1 MRQLAAG
8 RLGERLTA
16 VGNPSYPGFILE
28 GGKKNLMVEAGLSL
42 MGPLFLK
49 GIEETLGSRDRLDF
63 LFLTHSH
70 YDHLGAA
77 PFLKGSIPGLMI
89 GAHERVASLLR
100 RESALALMN
109 RLSEVQLPL
118 FPEVRDYGSVAI
130 GPTEIGLT
138 LREGDEFDLGGL
150 ACRVFEVPGH
160 TKDSLAFFIPEEG
173 ILFTGEAAGV
183 PEGPDSN
190 APQVCFLS
198 SYDDYLASLEKI
210 LSLAPGVLCLGH
222 GWVFTGGDASR
233 FLASSLAATPAYR
246 ALIERH
252 LDGANGDAGVATQAM
267 ARSEYDERGA
277 IRQERTAYLTNLEAQ
292 VKLIAGLHGA

>member
-1 MRQLAAG
+1 MKRLAAG

-16 VGNPSYPGFILE
+16 VGSPTYPGFILE
-28 GGKKNLMVEAGLSL
+28 GKERNLMVEAGLSL
-42 MGPLFLK
+42 MGPLFLR
-49 GIEETLGSRDRLDF
+49 GIEEALGSKDRLDL
-63 LFLTHSH
+63 LFITHSH

-77 PFLKGSIPGLMI
+77 RFLKDSIPGLTI
-89 GAHERVASLLR
+89 GAHGRVASLMLK
-100 RESALALMN
+100 ESALSLMN
-109 RLSEVQLPL
+109 SLSAVQLPL
-118 FPEVRDYGSVAI
+118 FPDVRDYESVAV

-150 ACRVFEVPGH
+150 TCRVLEVPGH

-183 PEGPDSN
+183 PEGPDSD

-210 LSLAPGVLCLGH
+210 LSLAPRVLCIGH
-222 GWVFTGGDASR
+222 GWVLTERDASR

-246 ALIERH
+246 ALIERY
-252 LDGANGDAGVATQAM
+252 LDEAGGDGDKATETM
-267 ARSEYDERGA
+267 ARREYDERGA
-277 IRQERTAYLTNLEAQ
+277 IRQERTAYLTNLTAQ
-292 VKLIAGLHGA
+292 VKLIASLRGA

>member
-1 MRQLAAG
+1 MRQLATG

-77 PFLKGSIPGLMI
+77 RFLKGGIPGLMI
-89 GAHERVASLLR
+89 GAHERVASLLL

-118 FPEVRDYGSVAI
+118 FPDVLDYGSVAI

-138 LREGDEFDLGGL
+138 LREGDEYDLGGL
-150 ACRVFEVPGH
+150 ACRVLEVPGH

-222 GWVFTGGDASR
+222 GWVFTGGDASQ

-246 ALIERH
+246 ALIERY
-252 LDGANGDAGVATQAM
+252 LDEAHGDAGLATETM
-267 ARSEYDERGA
+267 ARCEYDERGA

-292 VKLIAGLHGA
+292 VKLVAGLQGK